1 MPGVR
6 ASVHPLDPSRFELL
20 TFDCY
25 GTLVDWESGIIDA
38 VRSTTTGCEASDAD
52 ILEAFSHAEHLVQGE
67 RYRSYREVLV
77 LTRGRMGA
85 SLGSAAT
92 SVQRTAFADSVG
104 GWPVFADTR
113 EALERLSGRYRLG
126 IVSNVDDDLFA
137 RTLPSL
143 GVDFDWVVT
152 ASQVGSYKPAPAHF
166 AEMERRSGVP
176 RERTLHVAQ
185 SLFHDIA
192 PASELG
198 YATVH
203 VNRPT
208 RGRGSGAAPAANAHP
223 TATVPDMASVA
234 ELLAR
239 QPTCTK

>member
-1 MPGVR
+1 MTAPVQ
-6 ASVHPLDPSRFELL
+6 PLDPSRFELL

-25 GTLVDWESGIIDA
+25 GTLVDWESGIVGA
-38 VRSTTTGCEASDAD
+38 VRSTTAGCEASDAD
-52 ILEAFSHAEHLVQGE
+52 ILESFSHAEHLVQSE
-67 RYRSYREVLV
+67 RYRSYREVLA

-85 SLGSAAT
+85 SLGCAAT
-92 SVQRTAFADSVG
+92 FGERTAFADSVG
-104 GWPVFADTR
+104 DWPVFADTR

-137 RTLPSL
+137 RTLPCL

-152 ASQVGSYKPAPAHF
+152 ASQVGSYKPAPGHF
-166 AEMERRSGVP
+166 AEMECLSGVP

-203 VNRPT
+203 VDRPT
-208 RGRGSGAAPAANAHP
+208 RGRGSGATPAANARP

-239 QPTCTK
+239 

>member
-1 MPGVR
+1 MTALVQ
-6 ASVHPLDPSRFELL
+6 PLDPSRFELL

-25 GTLVDWESGIIDA
+25 GTLVDWESGIVDA
-38 VRSTTTGCEASDAD
+38 VRSTTAGCEASDAD
-52 ILEAFSHAEHLVQGE
+52 ILEAFSRAEHLVQSE
-67 RYRSYREVLV
+67 RYRSYREVLA

-85 SLGSAAT
+85 SLGCAAT
-92 SVQRTAFADSVG
+92 SGERAAFADSVG
-104 GWPVFADTR
+104 DWPVFADTR
-113 EALERLSGRYRLG
+113 EALGRLSGRYRLG

-137 RTLPSL
+137 RTLPCL

-152 ASQVGSYKPAPAHF
+152 ASQVGSYKPAPGHF
-166 AEMERRSGVP
+166 AAMERLSEVP

-192 PASELG
+192 PASGLG

-203 VNRPT
+203 VDRPT
-208 RGRGSGAAPAANAHP
+208 RGRGSGATPAANAHP

-239 QPTCTK
+239 